1 MKTKGFIVLLLVL
14 GILLSGCSLFGGESS
29 SQQPETVIV
38 TETVYVTEPTASQ
51 PETSVEETTQE
62 FTQAETTEA
71 IQGTTQKKGYTT
83 EDILKKAAEAA
94 DKQYWI
100 VYYSKYD
107 NNRVEMASFNALEG
121 FQVTLREDKSVKC
134 DKLVGEFS
142 AFVFEDDKNN
152 FIEHVD
158 KQGFSTIGIIGS
170 NCDIYDEKNDT
181 TIKANA
187 K

>member
-62 FTQAETTEA
+62 FTQAETTAA
-71 IQGTTQKKGYTT
+71 IQETTQKKGYTT
-83 EDILKKAAEAA
+83 EETLKKAAEESEN
-94 DKQYWI
+94 QYWI
-100 VYYSKYD
+100 VFFGEDRLK
-107 NNRVEMASFNALEG
+107 MATFNALEG
-121 FQVTLREDKSVKC
+121 FTVTWKADGEIVC
-134 DKLVGEFS
+134 DKLMGSSTVKHWDSDENKFIRES
-142 AFVFEDDKNN
+142 QRTDIAFEASEIV
-152 FIEHVD
+152 
-158 KQGFSTIGIIGS
+158 GS
-170 NCDIYDEKNDT
+170 NCDIYVEKNDT